1 MENKLSTK
9 QWIAIVVA
17 LLAVAAIL
25 LSSFKISLSS
35 KLGDVIK
42 TSPEGFNEEITKK
55 ENITMTET
63 NNWLPDFESIN
74 NQGNSFR
81 TEDLVSGEGKEAVEG
96 SEVTVNYE
104 GFLTNGTKF
113 DSSWDRGL
121 PFGFVIGAQM
131 VIEGWDKGVLGMKE
145 GGVRMLVIPANMAY
159 GDRDLG
165 PIPANSTLVFIV
177 ELKEVK

>member
-25 LSSFKISLSS
+25 LSSFRTSLSS
-35 KLGDVIK
+35 KLEGVIK
-42 TSPEGFNEEITKK
+42 TSPEDFNEEIIKK
-55 ENITMTET
+55 ENTTMTEA
-63 NNWLPDFESIN
+63 NNWLPDFESIRT
-74 NQGNSFR
+74 QGDTFR
-81 TEDLVSGEGKEAVEG
+81 TEDLVSGEGKEAISG
-96 SEVTVNYE
+96 SEVIVNYE
-104 GFLTNGTKF
+104 GFLTNGVKF
-113 DSSWDRGL
+113 DSSWDRGT
-121 PFGFVIGAQM
+121 PFGFVLGSQM